1 MGDQVLN
8 WPNSGGY
15 DISDKFQ
22 WLPSPVK
29 VDKEGKASFRPYIKA
44 RCRARQSIRQC
55 QSSAG
60 RTDETLPEEPR
71 TDEFKRQFWDFVNNF
86 SDDDVVLNI
95 PQVPNIPDQSG
106 RVAIVTGGTAGIG
119 YESVLALA
127 RKGCH
132 VIFTARST
140 ARGEET
146 LAKIKSV
153 LEPASFQ

>member
-44 RCRARQSIRQC
+44 RCRASQSIRQC
-55 QSSAG
+55 QRSAG

-95 PQVPNIPDQSG
+95 PQVPSTYCQE
-106 RVAIVTGGTAGIG
+106 RVIYPQEKLWKMCGI
-119 YESVLALA
+119 
-127 RKGCH
+127 
-132 VIFTARST
+132 F
-140 ARGEET
+140 
-146 LAKIKSV
+146 
-153 LEPASFQ
+153 